1 MSDPKNSDVKNLK
14 KEKKMF
20 YPGVAET
27 PFQERFGNHMRDFN
41 HPKYRNNTELSK
53 YVWELEDVH
62 ISPVTEWIIV
72 TKRLSKTKLNFGN
85 LCL

>member
-1 MSDPKNSDVKNLK
+1 MSDPKNSDVKNLTND
-14 KEKKMF
+14 EKMF

-62 ISPVTEWIIV
+62 ISPVTEWSIV